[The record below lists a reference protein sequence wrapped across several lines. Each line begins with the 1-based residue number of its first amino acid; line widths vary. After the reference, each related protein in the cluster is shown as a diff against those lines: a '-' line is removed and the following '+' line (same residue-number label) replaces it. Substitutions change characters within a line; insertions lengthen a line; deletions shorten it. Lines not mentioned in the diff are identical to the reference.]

1 MSEFTSETQR
11 RGAFWPTLALATV
24 AVAAGFNW
32 IALRFLQARGMESA
46 WAGLAVSFIGALALL
61 PAILARAA
69 RLDRLAFAI
78 LVTGLANG
86 GALAL
91 YSASMLLTAVVRTLV
106 LFYLAPM
113 WGVLLGLLLLGER
126 LTVARVAA
134 IVLCL
139 AGMLAILGVD
149 HGWPWPSNIGD
160 WLAILSGLVYAYGS
174 LRVYDAPQ
182 VSVVA
187 QTFSTMIGSVI
198 VSGMVL
204 VLLPDAAR
212 GAPPPASAS
221 LWLAAAIYAV
231 AMILP
236 INWVAPW
243 SAQHL
248 VPARVGLIFALEAVV
263 GIVSAALFLDEAFGW
278 REALGSVLVIASTIV
293 EVAGHGPAPA
303 PGIIPAAPRESGE
316 RA

>member
-1 MSEFTSETQR
+1 MSSKPQRQSE
-11 RGAFWPTLALATV
+11 FWPTLSLATA

-46 WAGLAVSFIGALALL
+46 WAGLAVSLIGVFALL
-61 PAILARAA
+61 PAIFGRGR
-69 RLDRLAFAI
+69 RLDRTAFAI
-78 LVTGLANG
+78 FLTGLANG

-91 YSASMLLTAVVRTLV
+91 YSASMLLTEVVRTLV

-113 WGVLLGLLLLGER
+113 WGALLGILLLGER
-126 LTVARVAA
+126 LSGARVASMG
-134 IVLCL
+134 LCL
-139 AGMLAILGVD
+139 GGMLTILGIG

-160 WLAILSGLVYAYGS
+160 WLAILSGVVYAYGS

-182 VSVVA
+182 VSVAA

-198 VSGMVL
+198 VSGI
-204 VLLPDAAR
+204 VLLLLPAAVR

-221 LWLAAAIYAV
+221 LWLAATIYAV

-236 INWVAPW
+236 INWVALW

-248 VPARVGLIFALEAVV
+248 TPARVGLIFALEAVV
-263 GIVSAALFLDEAFGW
+263 GIVSDALLLDEPFGW
-278 REALGSVLVIASTIV
+278 REALGSALVIASTIV
-293 EVAGHGPAPA
+293 EVVGHRSAPA
-303 PGIIPAAPRESGE
+303 PGIIPAPPRESSE

>member
-1 MSEFTSETQR
+1 MSDFTSKPPR

-46 WAGLAVSFIGALALL
+46 WAGLAVSLIGALALL
-61 PAILARAA
+61 PAIIGRAG
-69 RLDRLAFAI
+69 RLDRVAFAI
-78 LVTGLANG
+78 LLTGLANG

-91 YSASMLLTAVVRTLV
+91 YSASMLLTEVVRTLV

-113 WGVLLGLLLLGER
+113 WGAFLDILLLGER
-126 LTVARVAA
+126 LTAARVAA
-134 IVLCL
+134 IGLCL

-149 HGWPWPSNIGD
+149 HGWPWPTNIGD

-182 VSVVA
+182 VSVAA
-187 QTFSTMIGSVI
+187 QTFSTMIGSVVVSAI
-198 VSGMVL
+198 VL
-204 VLLPDAAR
+204 LLLPDAAR
-212 GAPPPASAS
+212 GAPPPASAA
-221 LWLAAAIYAV
+221 LWLMAAIYAV

-236 INWVAPW
+236 INWVALW

-248 VPARVGLIFALEAVV
+248 TPARVGLIFALEAVV
-263 GIVSAALFLDEAFGW
+263 GIVSPARRAFWLARGAGL
-278 REALGSVLVIASTIV
+278 RPRHCQHHRRGGRAPPGTGGRRGSR
-293 EVAGHGPAPA
+293 GRG
-303 PGIIPAAPRESGE
+303 
-316 RA
+316 RAD